1 MDTTTQVTR
10 LIELSEL
17 AKLWKVSPHTVR
29 AWVRQ
34 KRLCPTRI
42 CRRLLFT
49 PAECER
55 FLQSHVESQQ
65 AFPANSRC
73 GLDS

>member
-1 MDTTTQVTR
+1 MDSTPQVTR
-10 LIELSEL
+10 LIELNEL

-34 KRLCPTRI
+34 KRLSPTRI

-49 PAECER
+49 PTECER
-55 FLQSHVESQQ
+55 FLQSRVETQ
-65 AFPANSRC
+65 
-73 GLDS
+73 DSASER